1 MKINKIKSLT
11 ISIMAILIAT
21 FIISNNSNL
30 MPTTIFA
37 DAKSDAFDA
46 IVEAYG
52 KIEQATSK
60 GLDVKTQINL
70 LNDALD
76 DYNNGQY
83 TDALNKAQEVIDQ
96 TDELLETI
104 TVGQLFPYILIP
116 VNAVL
121 IIAIFVFFRRNIVN
135 WFKGRRD
142 DEFLDMEI
150 IYEEPEVVVNEEEP
164 MEIKEK

>member
-1 MKINKIKSLT
+1 
-11 ISIMAILIAT
+11 
-21 FIISNNSNL
+21 
-30 MPTTIFA
+30 
-37 DAKSDAFDA
+37 
-46 IVEAYG
+46 
-52 KIEQATSK
+52 
-60 GLDVKTQINL
+60 
-70 LNDALD
+70 
-76 DYNNGQY
+76 
-83 TDALNKAQEVIDQ
+83 
-96 TDELLETI
+96 
-104 TVGQLFPYILIP
+104 LIP